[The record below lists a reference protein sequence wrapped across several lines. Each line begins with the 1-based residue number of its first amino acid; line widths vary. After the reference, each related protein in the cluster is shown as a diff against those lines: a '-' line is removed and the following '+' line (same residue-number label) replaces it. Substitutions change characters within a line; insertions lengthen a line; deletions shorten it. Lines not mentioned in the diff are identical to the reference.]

1 MISSIWTFTRRSL
14 RGTLPLLLL
23 FLMVALPAAV
33 ALHSGQ
39 GPALA
44 SQLFQSPVSPVQPTA
59 APPAQPTAAPPA
71 RVPVQPQ
78 PTQPP
83 AKPKPEKVLPP
94 TGPPPAAQPAQ
105 AEPTAVP
112 PVPPTQAPAQQR
124 QPVPPTQPPAAVVP
138 TSPPPT
144 TAPAAEQATPVP
156 PPPLVPGEETQPGSG
171 SGEVII
177 DSGLLIDSILVYVSY
192 AWLCCGI
199 LLFILIPI
207 VFVGLYVWGAQRRK
221 NANGFE

>member
-23 FLMVALPAAV
+23 VLLVALPAAV
-33 ALHSGQ
+33 ALHPGQ

-44 SQLFQSPVSPVQPTA
+44 SQLFESPVSPVQ
-59 APPAQPTAAPPA
+59 QPTAAPQV
-71 RVPVQPQ
+71 RVPAAPQ
-78 PTQPP
+78 PT

-94 TGPPPAAQPAQ
+94 TVPPPAAQPAQ
-105 AEPTAVP
+105 VEPTAVP
-112 PVPPTQAPAQQR
+112 PTQPPPAQQRVPAAPTQAPA
-124 QPVPPTQPPAAVVP
+124 AEAP

-144 TAPAAEQATPVP
+144 TAPPAEEQATPVP
-156 PPPLVPGEETQPGSG
+156 PPPPVPGEEVQPGSG

-207 VFVGLYVWGAQRRK
+207 VFVGLYIWGAQRRK

>member
-23 FLMVALPAAV
+23 VLMVALPAAV

-44 SQLFQSPVSPVQPTA
+44 SQLFQSPVSP
-59 APPAQPTAAPPA
+59 AQPPAAPPA

-94 TGPPPAAQPAQ
+94 TVPPPAAQPAQ

-112 PVPPTQAPAQQR
+112 PAEAPAQQR
-124 QPVPPTQPPAAVVP
+124 QPVPPTQLPAAEVP
-138 TSPPPT
+138 TLPPPT

-156 PPPLVPGEETQPGSG
+156 PPPRVPGEETQPGSG